1 MLTLL
6 LQAFYKKDGQGISRL
21 YYIHVSDVGA
31 YVCLL
36 WWNLGVFQMLILEPF
51 MDFAYFVGNKVGT
64 LWSGFSWLRFLRC
77 SLVVTCHLMSR
88 PVPYGRLGVIRAW
101 TEYGYF
107 TVPLYDLIS
116 DDEEDRDYGVLEY
129 VSNLGDGTCVFVYGI
144 RSTRWGRYVR
154 VETAAD
160 CDVCGWVSISDVC
173 SPNDWWQIPLVSRRW
188 WVYFDIV
195 YCYGMVSLQWANRKN
210 IG

>member
-1 MLTLL
+1 
-6 LQAFYKKDGQGISRL
+6 
-21 YYIHVSDVGA
+21 
-31 YVCLL
+31 
-36 WWNLGVFQMLILEPF
+36 
-51 MDFAYFVGNKVGT
+51 
-64 LWSGFSWLRFLRC
+64 
-77 SLVVTCHLMSR
+77 MSR

-144 RSTRWGRYVR
+144 QSTRWGRYVR
-154 VETAAD
+154 VERAAD

-173 SPNDWWQIPLVSRRW
+173 SPNDWWQIPLVSRPW
-188 WVYFDIV
+188 
-195 YCYGMVSLQWANRKN
+195 
-210 IG
+210 